1 MAKKLKTQS
10 LELEVNELMAE
21 ALVQCLRHPNRD
33 AFSALKEN
41 LPGVDE
47 AAFDQAR
54 EKLEEE
60 IVDQITW
67 GLFGGGK

>member
-21 ALVQCLRHPNRD
+21 TLVQCLRHPNGE
-33 AFSALKEN
+33 AISALKEN
-41 LPGVDE
+41 LSGVDE